1 MTNYGMAIDLER
13 CIGCNACAVSCSEEN
28 NVSLGQQWNRILTE
42 GGESMD
48 TPAGSYPTDG
58 QGGTLSMNHLPLA
71 CQHCDNA
78 PCVKVCPVNAT
89 TKREDGIVEID
100 YDKCIGCRY
109 CMAAC
114 PYNAR
119 VFNFDD
125 PVTLP
130 TDGTGNVPQ
139 REQGVVEKCT
149 FCSHRVDEELDPA
162 CTVACPSDARI
173 FGDLD
178 DEGSTISRYIDKYET
193 DQLLED
199 RDTQPKVFY
208 IRGEM
213 SPGRKRSG
221 NELEGTERK
230 ETGNPN
236 IASTKGGD
244 Y

>member
-1 MTNYGMAIDLER
+1 MTNYGMVIDLER
-13 CIGCNACAVSCSEEN
+13 CIGCNACAVACSEEN
-28 NVSLGQQWNRILTE
+28 NVSQSQQWNRILTE

-58 QGGTLSMNHLPLA
+58 RGGTLSMNHRPLA
-71 CQHCDNA
+71 CQHCENA

-89 TKREDGIVEID
+89 TIRDDGIVEID
-100 YDKCIGCRY
+100 YDKCVGCRY

-119 VFNFDD
+119 VFNFDE

-149 FCSHRVDEELDPA
+149 FCSHRVDEGLDPA
-162 CTVACPSDARI
+162 CTVACPADARI

-178 DEGSTISRYIDKYET
+178 DEQSTVSRYVNQYET
-193 DQLLED
+193 DQLLEE
-199 RDTQPKVFY
+199 RDTQPKTYY

-213 SPGRKRSG
+213 SPGRTRSG

-236 IASTKGGD
+236 IPSTRGGD
-244 Y
+244 